1 MRFVLDTVVVVR
13 ALFDRY
19 GWAGTLLFEYSAPR
33 EWVVSPDI
41 VDEYL
46 DVVNRPH
53 IRQRFRA
60 APPRSVEG
68 FMARLETAIRVVPSH
83 LPAVCRDPNDDK
95 FLAAA
100 LAGGASFIV
109 SEDKDLL
116 ALGSYEGIE
125 ICPVETF
132 LRHLAP

>member
-13 ALFDRY
+13 ALFDPY
-19 GWAGTLLFEYSAPR
+19 GWAGTLLFEFSAPR

-46 DVVNRPH
+46 DVVNRPN

-60 APPRSVEG
+60 DPPRSVEG
-68 FMARLETAIRVVPSH
+68 FMVRLDTAKMVVPAQI
-83 LPAVCRDPNDDK
+83 PAVCRDPNDDK
-95 FLAAA
+95 FIAVA
-100 LAGGASFIV
+100 LAGRASFIV

-116 ALGSYEGIE
+116 DLGVYEGIE
-125 ICPVETF
+125 LCTVETF
-132 LRHLAP
+132 LRHLEP

>member
-13 ALFDRY
+13 ALFDPY
-19 GWAGTLLFEYSAPR
+19 GWAGTLLFEFSAPR

-60 APPRSVEG
+60 NPARSVEG
-68 FMARLETAIRVVPSH
+68 FMNRHDTAKMVVPAPIPS
-83 LPAVCRDPNDDK
+83 VCRDPNDDK
-95 FLAAA
+95 FIAAA
-100 LAGGASFIV
+100 LAGRASFIV

-116 ALGSYEGIE
+116 DLGVYEGIE
-125 ICPVETF
+125 RCTVETF
-132 LRHLAP
+132 LRHLEP